1 MKKYNLIIN
10 IMFWILAVFILFV
23 AILSVVMPEK
33 IANSIFA
40 GEKEEIVMQKEP
52 VVIKEYVEIE
62 EEVEWF
68 YFIATA
74 YSANDS
80 SQGTNGITAT
90 GKEVCKGII
99 AVDPEIIPL
108 GTEVEIKDMG
118 DFTAEDTGSKIKGN
132 RIDIYFESKEEAK
145 EFGRQGVW
153 LRIFNNSLELAE
165 VLK

>member
-1 MKKYNLIIN
+1 MKKYSLIIN
-10 IMFWILAVFILFV
+10 IMFWILTVFILFV
-23 AILSVVMPEK
+23 AILSIVTPEK

-90 GKEVCKGII
+90 SKEVCKGII

-118 DFTAEDTGSKIKGN
+118 DFKAEDTGSKIKGN
-132 RIDIYFESKEEAK
+132 RIDIYFESKEEAE

-153 LRIFNNSLELAE
+153 LRIFNNNIELAE

>member
-1 MKKYNLIIN
+1 MEKYNLIIN

-23 AILSVVMPEK
+23 AILSVVMPKK

-40 GEKEEIVMQKEP
+40 GEKEEIVIQKEP

-68 YFIATA
+68 YFVATA

-80 SQGTNGITAT
+80 SQGTNEITAT
-90 GKEVCKGII
+90 SKEVCKGII

-118 DFTAEDTGSKIKGN
+118 EFTAEDTGSKIKGN
-132 RIDIYFESKEEAK
+132 RIDIYFESKEEAE

-153 LRIFNNSLELAE
+153 LRIFNNNIELAE